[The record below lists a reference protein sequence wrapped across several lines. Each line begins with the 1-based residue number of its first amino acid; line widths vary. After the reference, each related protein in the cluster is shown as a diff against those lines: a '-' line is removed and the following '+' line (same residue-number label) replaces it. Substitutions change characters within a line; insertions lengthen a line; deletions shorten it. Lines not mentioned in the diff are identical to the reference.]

1 MRWPILYLFFKSAA
15 WFIITQ
21 FADDSHAP
29 AHPNQEAL
37 PSKTNAQVNTLDA
50 DSNEVIN
57 SWPIFQVCW
66 FIITQFADDIYKS
79 DNNTNDAGDGNN
91 GDAGYDGAGCRGD
104 DDGDSE
110 DSDDDDNGGN
120 EPEGEDGDDMDMGR
134 SQGIC
139 LLIEHS
145 LN

>member
-1 MRWPILYLFFKSAA
+1 M
-15 WFIITQ
+15 
-21 FADDSHAP
+21 
-29 AHPNQEAL
+29 
-37 PSKTNAQVNTLDA
+37 DA
-50 DSNEVIN
+50 NSNEVIN

-91 GDAGYDGAGCRGD
+91 GDAGYDGAGCCGD
-104 DDGDSE
+104 DDGNSE
-110 DSDDDDNGGN
+110 DSDDDDDNGGN